1 MSYERKFKAAVNV
14 IRNLPKNG
22 SYQPSHDLMLRF
34 YAYYKQATEGPNTSP
49 KPNFW
54 EVVKK
59 MKWDAWTKLG
69 NMSREQAM
77 VSYVEELN
85 KIVETMAYTD
95 NVANFLTSLDSFYD
109 SVPAEDLELVMG
121 PVIERV
127 RSQPGSPLSG
137 SPLASRE
144 ASPQRSGSKPTK
156 HITSSLETSPA
167 SSYSVSPSLPDTD
180 EEEDYF
186 VDTCEQT
193 ESENLK
199 ESAPLKK
206 KNHENSHK
214 TMNGSAIITTAD
226 NRERERSRVR
236 EKNNVNSKM
245 RTRGNSE
252 SQPNGIIENGVS
264 ANCEHSEMNG
274 IANHTDAVS
283 PIANNVIDG
292 RNTALH
298 MNINE
303 VVQKTLSSLKKDI
316 ECLNLKITAVE
327 MKSRQVSI
335 EAARSDNVP
344 FWWPFRGVSVP
355 SAVFFIVWP
364 LFLQAFFM
372 WLQRRKRRTPQIQF

>member
-1 MSYERKFKAAVNV
+1 MSCERKFKAAVSV

-59 MKWDAWTKLG
+59 MKWDAWSKLG

-144 ASPQRSGSKPTK
+144 ASPQRSGTKPTK

-167 SSYSVSPSLPDTD
+167 SSYSVSPTLPDTD
-180 EEEDYF
+180 EEEEYF
-186 VDTCEQT
+186 VDTYELT

-199 ESAPLKK
+199 ESASLKK
-206 KNHENSHK
+206 KNHENVHK
-214 TMNGSAIITTAD
+214 ALNGSAIVTTAD
-226 NRERERSRVR
+226 NRERERSRLR
-236 EKNNVNSKM
+236 EKNNVNSK
-245 RTRGNSE
+245 TKGNSE
-252 SQPNGIIENGVS
+252 SQTNGIS
-264 ANCEHSEMNG
+264 SNCEHSVESNG
-274 IANHTDAVS
+274 VIAISNHTDAVL
-283 PIANNVIDG
+283 PVTNTLIDLRNN
-292 RNTALH
+292 ALH
-298 MNINE
+298 NVNINE
-303 VVQKTLSSLKKDI
+303 VVQKTLSSLKSDI

-327 MKSRQVSI
+327 MKSRQVSS
-335 EAARSDNVP
+335 EAAVP
-344 FWWPFRGVSVP
+344 FWWPFRGISVP
-355 SAVFFIVWP
+355 SAVFLIVWP
-364 LFLQAFFM
+364 LIVQALFM
-372 WLQRRKRRTPQIQF
+372 WLQMRRRRALPRIQP